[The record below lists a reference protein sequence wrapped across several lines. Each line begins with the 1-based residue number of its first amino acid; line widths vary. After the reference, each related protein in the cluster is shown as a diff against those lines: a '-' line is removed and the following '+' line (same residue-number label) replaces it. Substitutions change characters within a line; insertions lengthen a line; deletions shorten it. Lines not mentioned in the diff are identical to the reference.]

1 METEP
6 ASSATSE
13 SRHSIKVPGN
23 STCKPGEVAG
33 RNAKAQ
39 TMVQMRGNKGQT
51 KEVYQK
57 VENMDEVKSRS
68 EPQKKPQVRHELWG
82 PQERRKISVSKSQAA
97 HPDAFIYW

>member
-68 EPQKKPQVRHELWG
+68 EPQKKPQVRLGHL
-82 PQERRKISVSKSQAA
+82 QVRRKISVSTPQAS
-97 HPDAFIYW
+97 FIGESKVLK

>member
-6 ASSATSE
+6 ASRATSE
-13 SRHSIKVPGN
+13 SRPSNKVRGN
-23 STCKPGEVAG
+23 STCKPVAVAG

-39 TMVQMRGNKGQT
+39 TVVQMNGNKGQT

-68 EPQKKPQVRHELWG
+68 EPQKKPQVRLG
-82 PQERRKISVSKSQAA
+82 NSQVRRTISISTPQAA
-97 HPDAFIYW
+97 HSKSFIYW

>member
-6 ASSATSE
+6 ASRATSE
-13 SRHSIKVPGN
+13 SRPSNKVRGN
-23 STCKPGEVAG
+23 STCKPDAVAG

-39 TMVQMRGNKGQT
+39 TVVQMSGNKGQT

-68 EPQKKPQVRHELWG
+68 EPQKKPQVRSGHL
-82 PQERRKISVSKSQAA
+82 QERRAISVLTPRAA
-97 HPDAFIYW
+97 HPEAIIYW